1 MSPKHSCVT
10 LLLSIST
17 SDLYF
22 CYIGETPDSFQCFI
36 SSPQRTCD
44 VCSVMQVTGRGFFI
58 SKYGLRPTTL
68 RGGKISTLLP
78 LTTKTK
84 CLFDV
89 KLRLLH

>member
-1 MSPKHSCVT
+1 MSYKHSCVT

-22 CYIGETPDSFQCFI
+22 CYIGETHFNVLWHP
-36 SSPQRTCD
+36 PQRTCD